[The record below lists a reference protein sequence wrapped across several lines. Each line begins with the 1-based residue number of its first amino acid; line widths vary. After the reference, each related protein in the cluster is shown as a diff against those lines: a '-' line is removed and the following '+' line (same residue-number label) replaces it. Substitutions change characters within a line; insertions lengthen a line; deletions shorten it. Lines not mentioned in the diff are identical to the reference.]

1 MNQPGNIQEQYRY
14 EPRLVRLLDRITYV
28 CYSVSGLLLL
38 LIMTAYLAEIFL
50 RYVLG
55 SPTVWSIDL
64 VSYALAA
71 MVSMAAP
78 ELARNNMHISIS
90 LVPDSIKNVRLRE
103 NYVRTLTFFSAA
115 VIGYVVYVTGGETYK
130 LFQQDILTVGTFVI
144 PKWWV
149 SVFIPVGLF
158 LTAAQYL
165 RLTIYGFDS
174 ISQPLSLEEGN

>member
-1 MNQPGNIQEQYRY
+1 MNQPGSTPEQHWY
-14 EPRLVRLLDRITYV
+14 EPRLVRLLDHITYV
-28 CYSVSGLLLL
+28 CYTISGLLLL
-38 LIMTAYLAEIFL
+38 LIMTVYLAEIFL

-55 SPTVWSIDL
+55 MPTVWSIDL

-90 LVPDSIKNVRLRE
+90 LVPDSIKNVRARE
-103 NYVRTLTFFSAA
+103 IYMRFLTFFSAA

-130 LFQQDILTVGTFVI
+130 LFQRDILTVGTFVV
-144 PKWWV
+144 PKWWI
-149 SVFIPVGLF
+149 SIFIPIGLF
-158 LTAAQYL
+158 FTSVQYL

-174 ISQPLSLEEGN
+174 IPQPLSPEEGS

>member
-28 CYSVSGLLLL
+28 GYTVSGLLLL

-174 ISQPLSLEEGN
+174 ISQPLTLEEGN

>member
-28 CYSVSGLLLL
+28 CYTVSGLLLL

-174 ISQPLSLEEGN
+174 ISQPLTLEEGN

>member
-1 MNQPGNIQEQYRY
+1 MNQPRNIQEQYRY

-28 CYSVSGLLLL
+28 CYTVIGLLLL
-38 LIMTAYLAEIFL
+38 LIITAYLAEIFL

-174 ISQPLSLEEGN
+174 ISQPLTLEEGN

>member
-28 CYSVSGLLLL
+28 CYTVSGLLLL

-165 RLTIYGFDS
+165 RLTIYGFHS
-174 ISQPLSLEEGN
+174 ISQPLTLEEGN

>member
-1 MNQPGNIQEQYRY
+1 MNQPGNIQEQQRY

-28 CYSVSGLLLL
+28 CYTISGLLLL
-38 LIMTAYLAEIFL
+38 LIMTVYLAEIFL

-55 SPTVWSIDL
+55 TPTVWSIDL

-90 LVPDSIKNVRLRE
+90 LVPDSIKNIRLRE
-103 NYVRTLTFFSAA
+103 NYVRALTFFSAA
-115 VIGYVVYVTGGETYK
+115 VLGYVVYVTGGETYK
-130 LFQQDILTVGTFVI
+130 LFQQDILTVGTFVV

-158 LTAAQYL
+158 LTTAQYL
-165 RLTIYGFDS
+165 RLTIYGLDS
-174 ISQPLSLEEGN
+174 IPQPLSPEEGN

>member
-28 CYSVSGLLLL
+28 CYTVSGLLLL

-115 VIGYVVYVTGGETYK
+115 VLGYVVYVTGGETYK

-174 ISQPLSLEEGN
+174 ISQPLTLEEGN

>member
-1 MNQPGNIQEQYRY
+1 MNQPGNTPEQHRH
-14 EPRLVRLLDRITYV
+14 EPWLVRLLDQITYV
-28 CYSVSGLLLL
+28 CYALSGLLLL
-38 LIMTAYLAEIFL
+38 LIMTVYLAEIFL

-90 LVPDSIKNVRLRE
+90 LVPDSIKSASMRE
-103 NYVRTLTFFSAA
+103 NYMRVLTFFSAA

-130 LFQQDILTVGTFVI
+130 LFQRDILTVGTFVV

-158 LTAAQYL
+158 LTAAQYV

-174 ISQPLSLEEGN
+174 IPQPLSPEEGG

>member
-28 CYSVSGLLLL
+28 CYTVSGLLLL

-174 ISQPLSLEEGN
+174 ISQPLILEEGN

>member
-90 LVPDSIKNVRLRE
+90 LVPDSLKNVRLRE

>member
-1 MNQPGNIQEQYRY
+1 MNQPGNIQEQQRY

-28 CYSVSGLLLL
+28 CYTVSGLLLL

-174 ISQPLSLEEGN
+174 ISQPLTLEEGN